1 MSNTQ
6 LVQVNLED
14 QRERVRTSLD
24 DLAATLDPLTCVAAF
39 PAIFCNI
46 FQLLTTA
53 LMAITGVHRF
63 AVSLPRGHGKTI
75 VMKLM
80 LFWAIVFSPKRF
92 IVVVCKTEELAE
104 NLIRDVWDFIHTDNS
119 IALFG
124 APERVETDRGLKKVF
139 RFRGKDIVLQAMGSE
154 SSVRGLNIKNR
165 RPDLFLCDDM
175 QSRENSD
182 SVTQATQLQ
191 KWFVG
196 TLLKAGAPEGYTVIY
211 IGNMYPDIRIPGDV
225 ERYTCILRNLQLNRL
240 WTSWVVGAILADGTA
255 LWEEVR
261 SLTSLYEELEQDMSI
276 GEESTFYAEVLN
288 DPTAANS
295 TLWDASKV
303 KEPHSELFAGE
314 VPLGRF
320 MILDPSLG
328 KKKSDTQIAILVEF
342 WDERPEVR
350 DFKIFQ
356 MSAPDTVHALVMWMV
371 ETNCRLLCAESVAY
385 QSTIIQWFDF
395 YCRLVHVE
403 GLVALPVSPKGRS
416 KNSRIVSAF
425 KAVMSGNISLAMRV
439 RTYLYLQAKQFQIT
453 RTDNSDD
460 AWDCVAYIDD
470 VIADYS
476 HEALVPDGTLNAQV
490 GADNVWEVPR
500 VDGGIIDFN
509 GTGIDFNG

>member
-1 MSNTQ
+1 MSTQ
-6 LVQVNLED
+6 LVQVNLEE
-14 QRERVRTSLD
+14 QKERVRTSLD

-53 LMAITGVHRF
+53 LMAISGVHRF

-75 VMKLM
+75 VMKLI
-80 LFWAIVFSPKRF
+80 LYWAIIFSPKRF

-104 NLIRDVWDFIHTDNS
+104 NLIRDVWDFLSSDNS
-119 IALFG
+119 VALFG
-124 APERVETDRGLKKVF
+124 KPESIETDRGLKKVF
-139 RFRGKDIVLQAMGSE
+139 KFRGKSIVLQAMGSE
-154 SSVRGLNIKNR
+154 SSVRGLNINNR

-240 WTSWVVGAILADGTA
+240 WTSWVVGAILHDGSA
-255 LWEEVR
+255 LWEAVR
-261 SLTSLYEELEQDMSI
+261 SLVSLYEELEQDMSI

-288 DPTAANS
+288 DPTATSS

-303 KEPHSELFAGE
+303 GNPHSELFTGE
-314 VPLGRF
+314 QPLGRF
-320 MILDPSLG
+320 IILDPSLG
-328 KKKSDTQIAILVEF
+328 KKKSDTQIALLVEF
-342 WDERPEVR
+342 WDEKPEVR

-356 MSAPDTVHALVMWMV
+356 MSAPETVHALVMWMV
-371 ETNCRLLCAESVAY
+371 ESNCRLLVAESVAY
-385 QSTIIQWFDF
+385 QATIIQWFDF
-395 YCRLVHVE
+395 YCKLVQVE
-403 GLVALPVSPKGRS
+403 GLIALPIHPKGRT

-425 KAVMSGNISLAMRV
+425 KAVMSGRISLAMRV
-439 RTYLYLQAKQFQIT
+439 RTYLYLQAKQFQVT
-453 RTDNSDD
+453 RTDNADD
-460 AWDCVAYIDD
+460 GWDCVAYVDD
-470 VIADYS
+470 IMIEYPT
-476 HEALVPDGTLNAQV
+476 EALIPDDTLLAIPGV
-490 GADNVWEVPR
+490 DNVWEVPT
-500 VDGGIIDFN
+500 VQQGGIDFT